1 MISYRPMNITLAT
14 KEILKTKM
22 AADVGIS
29 GPTLAKFAKGEPV
42 NLSILEKICNYLDC
56 DFKDLV
62 EHRPDM

>member
-42 NLSILEKICNYLDC
+42 NLSIL
-56 DFKDLV
+56 
-62 EHRPDM
+62 